1 MNEQREPSKVS
12 LIKVALAVVPA
23 LLVISICVALYL
35 GAHADKEKSKPYEGE
50 VTVAEMSGYL
60 EKLNEVIGERR
71 LDDEEGQTA
80 FRQLRAMTLGALGPQ
95 NLGYQVSQ
103 TQSDNANGLLWPTIW
118 VTAGLP
124 EAREVVVVAI
134 AQAGSGTPVAFGFGL
149 AEYLAGLTTEA
160 GVRVV
165 FYPPLVEGEFDE
177 WIWKRCG
184 QDGETLKG
192 VVRVLGGDPKDRVT
206 VLAGPEG
213 APLLTE
219 LKESKLW
226 DDGLA
231 LAPEAVPVLE
241 VRLVE
246 QGRFS
251 RGEHAARLIQ
261 LLPFMKNVVDR
272 LGR

>member
-1 MNEQREPSKVS
+1 MNDQRESSKVS
-12 LIKVALAVVPA
+12 GIKVALAVVPA
-23 LLVISICVALYL
+23 LLVVSICVALYL
-35 GAHADKEKSKPYEGE
+35 GAHADREKSQPYEGE

-71 LDDEEGQTA
+71 LGDQEGQTA
-80 FRQLRAMTLGALGPQ
+80 FRQLRAMIMGALGLQ
-95 NLGYQVSQ
+95 NLGYQLSQ

-124 EAREVVVVAI
+124 EASEVVVVAI
-134 AQAGSGTPVAFGFGL
+134 PQGGSGTPVAFGFGL
-149 AEYLAGLTTEA
+149 AEYLAGLATEA
-160 GVRVV
+160 GVRIV
-165 FYPPLVEGEFDE
+165 FYPPLEEGEFHD
-177 WIWKRCG
+177 WIWARCG
-184 QDGETLKG
+184 RDGETLKG
-192 VVRVLGGDPKDRVT
+192 LVRVLGGDPKDPVT

-213 APLLTE
+213 EALLTE
-219 LKESKLW
+219 LRESKLW

-231 LAPEAVPVLE
+231 LASEAVPVLE
-241 VRLVE
+241 MRLVE

-261 LLPFMKNVVDR
+261 LLPFMKKIVDR